1 MKLTI
6 AVPVLAAIA
15 LSFAIGHVTAQNEK
29 KLNDQTMANLS
40 TAMHGESLAYMK
52 YLLYADH
59 ARKSGNLKLA
69 TLLEQ
74 TAKIERFEHFSIEA
88 KLAGLVGSDIDNLKD
103 SIKGENYETTTMYR
117 EFAEQAE
124 KVGDHAVAVQFE
136 EIRQDEMKHRDAF
149 RAALAKL
156 ESGKKK

>member
-1 MKLTI
+1 MKLT
-6 AVPVLAAIA
+6 AVSVATAVALA
-15 LSFAIGHVTAQNEK
+15 FAIGQVVAPSEKRLNE
-29 KLNDQTMANLS
+29 QTMANLS
-40 TAMHGESLAYMK
+40 TAMRGESLAYTK

-74 TAKIERFEHFSIEA
+74 TAKTERFEHFSIEA
-88 KLAGLVGSDIDNLKD
+88 KLAGVVGSDIDNLKD
-103 SIKGENYETTTMYR
+103 SVKGENYETTTMYR

-124 KVGDHAVAVQFE
+124 KAGDHAAAVQFE

-149 RAALAKL
+149 SAALAKL
-156 ESGKKK
+156 EATKTK